1 MVGLPDAVML
11 GELQAAGLGLL
22 EAAGGLEG
30 SSPDPPLLFGENE
43 RLEKEIIFTCHAEV
57 HHCKVRFIS
66 RTGPTSNQLERD
78 VQSGKNFRM

>member
-43 RLEKEIIFTCHAEV
+43 RLEKEIIFTC
-57 HHCKVRFIS
+57 RS
-66 RTGPTSNQLERD
+66 TPL
-78 VQSGKNFRM
+78 